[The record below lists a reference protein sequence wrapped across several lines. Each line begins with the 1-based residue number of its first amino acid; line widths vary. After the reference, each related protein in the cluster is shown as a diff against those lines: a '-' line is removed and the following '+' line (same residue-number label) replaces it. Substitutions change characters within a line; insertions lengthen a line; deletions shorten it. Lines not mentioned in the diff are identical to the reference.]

1 MLDEF
6 VRREVIKFGDF
17 QLSSGER
24 SPYYVDMRLVLS
36 YPDLLR
42 WVIAKYTNILRDI
55 NFDLLVGVATGGIP
69 YASILGFS
77 MYKPI
82 AYVRERAKWYG
93 TKRDIEGAVWEGAR
107 AVLID
112 DVITTGQSV
121 IQAINKL
128 KEVGARVESVVVFL
142 DREQCGAKRVEKE
155 TGVPVRPVY
164 KILDILQEIKDLIG
178 EDKYKQIYN
187 YTMSFKC

>member
-42 WVIAKYTNILRDI
+42 WVIAKYTNVLRDI